1 MKRILID
8 CDPGI
13 DDSIALVMALK
24 SPELNVEAISAVTG
38 NLQADRTSMNAR
50 KILEMLGRTEV
61 PVSQGSMLPLSGEYP
76 HDPFS
81 HGKDGLGNTRLPESR
96 IKLDPRPAIEMIYQ
110 TVKKFPGECTILCL
124 GPLTNIAMTIL
135 QHPDLVDIVKDLI
148 LIGGAF
154 GFNRYG
160 LEYATGGNPSSEW
173 NIFVDPEAARIV
185 FHSGIAI
192 TAIGLDVATHAALEV
207 DHEHKTRLQ
216 KSHKPEADYF
226 LQLLRYVENR
236 GFRSYCV
243 LIDSLAIA
251 AAIEPNL
258 FKTRTIYVD
267 IATQGKLTR
276 GQTVVDHRKNFQWD
290 DLPQI
295 SAAYDANFSAIL
307 ELLVNR
313 IIE

>member
-1 MKRILID
+1 MRRILID

-13 DDSIALVMALK
+13 DDSLALIFALK
-24 SPELNVEAISAVTG
+24 SPELNVEAITAVTG
-38 NLQADRTSMNAR
+38 NLQSDRTSTNAR
-50 KILEMLGRTEV
+50 KILELIGRTDV

-81 HGKDGLGNTRLPESR
+81 HGEDGLGNTKLPESS
-96 IKLDPRPAIEMIYQ
+96 IKVDPRPASEMIYQ
-110 TVKKFPGECTILCL
+110 TVKEFPGECTLLCL
-124 GPLTNIAMTIL
+124 GPLTNVAMTIL
-135 QHPDLVDIVKDLI
+135 QYPDLVDTVKELI

-173 NIFVDPEAARIV
+173 NIYVDPQAAKIV
-185 FHSGIAI
+185 FHSGIEI
-192 TAIGLDVATHAALEV
+192 TAIGLDVATHASLEV
-207 DHEHKTRLQ
+207 DSEHRLRLENA
-216 KSHKPEADYF
+216 HKPEAEYF
-226 LQLLRYVENR
+226 LKLLQFVENR

-251 AAIEPNL
+251 AAIDPSI
-258 FKTRTIYVD
+258 FKTRKISVD

-290 DLPQI
+290 DMPQI
-295 SAAYDANFSAIL
+295 SGAKDADFSAFL

-313 IIE
+313 ITA